1 MNAIKAVLDSWQ
13 QAVVDEN
20 LDRIMSHYSDDI
32 VSFDAVKAL
41 HIVGKADY
49 TDHWK
54 YCMELCGGGIIM
66 EIHQLAIHTS
76 GDLALCHYLSRC
88 GSVQDFGKENIGWMR
103 ATVCMRHQNGEW
115 KIAHEHYSSPFDPES
130 GKAIFDA
137 QP

>member
-41 HIVGKADY
+41 HIDGKANY

-103 ATVCMRHQNGEW
+103 ATVCMRHLNGVW
-115 KIAHEHYSSPFDPES
+115 KIMHEHFSSPFDPES